1 MALDILFLKAL
12 DDTVKEIQGYSK
24 EVLDEKLRDSK
35 VSDFA
40 LTIESLIDFKT
51 ELEITFYIQDRLTTK
66 SVNLSSLIDDTF
78 VESIDFSYF
87 SYLSFDKASN
97 DEYYL
102 LAA

>member
-1 MALDILFLKAL
+1 MRSTNMALDILFLKAL

-51 ELEITFYIQDRLTTK
+51 ELTT
-66 SVNLSSLIDDTF
+66 
-78 VESIDFSYF
+78 
-87 SYLSFDKASN
+87 
-97 DEYYL
+97 
-102 LAA
+102 